1 MRDVLSVP
9 RRVGLALLIMAAGA
23 VAASAQEELQVIDG
37 IAAIV
42 GDEVI
47 LESEVDEEFYTYQM
61 RTGAE
66 ISSEQ
71 ASEIRSGILREMVD
85 EMLLVAKARRDSIAV
100 EEDELESEID
110 RRVDELR
117 ERHGSEEAL
126 EEALSQEGVTLDELK
141 DLYRGDIERRLLA
154 EKVVREE
161 VHAHIDVTWGEVG
174 EYYEQHKDEV
184 ARMPEAFRLA
194 GILVTPA
201 PSELAKE
208 QALELMS
215 AARAELEAGT
225 PFEDVA
231 REYSQDASA
240 SRGGDLGVVRRG
252 TMVPEFEE
260 ALFSLGAGEVS
271 GIVPS
276 RFGFHIIKVDE
287 AEGDALRARHILAR
301 VAPGPEDD
309 ERAMALAE
317 SVRQL
322 AIDGADFGSLAAQYS
337 DDETTRDTGGVL
349 GWFRVGEMA
358 PSIEAAVRQVDAGG
372 IAPVV
377 EGEGGYYVIK
387 VLEHEEERVA
397 SLDEVRE
404 ELRDYIYGMRAEE
417 AYNDLMS
424 RLYDE
429 IYVEMREHTA
439 PGDQG

>member
-47 LESEVDEEFYTYQM
+47 LESEVDEEFYIYQM

-271 GIVPS
+271 GVVPS

>member
-23 VAASAQEELQVIDG
+23 VAASAQGELQVIDG

-47 LESEVDEEFYTYQM
+47 LESEVDEEFYIYQM

-271 GIVPS
+271 GVVPS